1 MLGRQLTKI
10 GEEVMRGSPAATA
23 QTRPTA
29 PLDAETARAPSRDAE
44 TAEAPSRDAETARA
58 PSRDAETAGAPSRDA
73 ETARAPSRDAET
85 ARAPSR
91 DAETARAPSR
101 DAETARGPFM
111 PTGPSLVL
119 RDVFAN
125 PGSSI
130 TDITARTGLPQSYVS
145 ESVARLRG
153 QGIVQTSADPADG
166 RRTLVRV
173 SAQHPRAVAAKGS
186 VPVDAALAAALGEPT
201 GGAAVTQIIAT
212 LSTLAARLA
221 PETPGP
227 IKRQLDQARR
237 ELLKQGHRELFDQSC
252 GELTDQSRREL

>member
-10 GEEVMRGSPAATA
+10 GEEVMRGS
-23 QTRPTA
+23 
-29 PLDAETARAPSRDAE
+29 DARAAE
-44 TAEAPSRDAETARA
+44 PTV
-58 PSRDAETAGAPSRDA
+58 
-73 ETARAPSRDAET
+73 
-85 ARAPSR
+85 
-91 DAETARAPSR
+91 
-101 DAETARGPFM
+101 M

-153 QGIVQTSADPADG
+153 QGIVVTSADPADG

-173 SAQHPRAVAAKGS
+173 SDQHPRTVAAKGS
-186 VPVDAALAAALGEPT
+186 APVDAALAAALGEPA
-201 GGAAVTQIIAT
+201 GGAAVTQIIGT
-212 LSTLAARLA
+212 LSALADRLA

-227 IKRQLDQARR
+227 IKRELDQARQELLDQARR
-237 ELLKQGHRELFDQSC
+237 R
-252 GELTDQSRREL
+252 

>member
-1 MLGRQLTKI
+1 VDALDLIMLGRQLTKI
-10 GEEVMRGSPAATA
+10 GEEVMRGS
-23 QTRPTA
+23 
-29 PLDAETARAPSRDAE
+29 DARAAE
-44 TAEAPSRDAETARA
+44 PTV
-58 PSRDAETAGAPSRDA
+58 
-73 ETARAPSRDAET
+73 
-85 ARAPSR
+85 
-91 DAETARAPSR
+91 
-101 DAETARGPFM
+101 M

-173 SAQHPRAVAAKGS
+173 SAQHPRTVAAKGS
-186 VPVDAALAAALGEPT
+186 APVDAALAAALGEPA
-201 GGAAVTQIIAT
+201 GATTVTQIIGT
-212 LSTLAARLA
+212 LSALAARLA

-227 IKRQLDQARR
+227 IRRQLDQARR
-237 ELLKQGHRELFDQSC
+237 ELVERDRPEPSDR
-252 GELTDQSRREL
+252 DRRRL